1 MFEYKTGNI
10 LQEQTDAIIN
20 TVNCVGIMGRG
31 IALQFKQMY
40 PENFKAYK
48 QACDKGEVE
57 PGKMFIYNS
66 GLLFNPKYIINFPT
80 KRHWK
85 GKSRVQDIKSGL
97 VALKD
102 DIINY
107 EIKSIAIPPL
117 GCGLGGLN
125 WDEIKPIIEQVLGDL
140 QDVKIVIYE
149 PANNIEQVKNKE
161 VPELTLSRAALIE
174 LINRYLQSM
183 LDPFITLLE
192 IHKLMYFLQESGQN
206 LRLNYKKALY
216 GPYAQNL
223 RYVLNLL
230 EKHYI
235 KGYDG
240 EDVPDKHITLL
251 PGAIKDAHLLLE
263 KDSDLLNK
271 INRVSELVDGFET
284 PFGLELLATVHW
296 LMSKENKTE
305 LNDLISAIYSWNAKK
320 QKFSKKQI
328 EIAYNVLIQQAWV

>member
-140 QDVKIVIYE
+140 HDVKIVIYE

-223 RYVLNLL
+223 RHVLNLL

-235 KGYDG
+235 EGYDG
-240 EDVPDKHITLL
+240 EDAPDKNITLL

-305 LNDLISAIYSWNAKK
+305 LNDLISSVYSWNVKK